1 MTNDPFKNF
10 KPLNAKPAA
19 KTGNKAATNNS
30 FVESMRDMGS
40 GVVKSLTNDVVKGT
54 AQSIFDQLLGSAK
67 TGRMPTTP
75 DQAIN
80 PDLEKYIAEKEAQ
93 AAEQAKMQERAF
105 HIQKSSENKV
115 LFSYADESLRKEVD
129 GVRQE
134 LQMLVATMGK
144 VEEQIEQAMM
154 DNIVDGGVYHLNYFH
169 KLKEWIKFMRKSLE
183 DSSSWL
189 QMSGGRKS
197 KGYFWGQ
204 VGKSGNKYSMSSERN
219 VQMGAG

>member
-10 KPLNAKPAA
+10 KPLNSKPASKPA
-19 KTGNKAATNNS
+19 SKTTVNNS
-30 FVESMRDMGS
+30 FVESMRDMGGS
-40 GVVKSLTNDVVKGT
+40 VVKSITNDVVKGT

-80 PDLEKYIAEKEAQ
+80 PDLDKYIAEKEAQ
-93 AAEQAKMQERAF
+93 AAEQAKSQERAF
-105 HIQKSSENKV
+105 HVQKASENKV
-115 LFSYADESLRKEVD
+115 LFSFADESLKKEID

-134 LQMLVATMGK
+134 LQMLVSTMGQ
-144 VEEQIEQAMM
+144 VQATIEQAMM
-154 DNIVDGGVYHLNYFH
+154 DNIVDGGVYHANYFA
-169 KLKEWIKFMRKSLE
+169 KLKTWIIFMRKSLE

-197 KGYFWGQ
+197 KGYFWTQ
-204 VGKSGNKYSMSSERN
+204 ESKSGSKYSMSSERN

>member
-10 KPLNAKPAA
+10 KPLNSKPAQ
-19 KTGNKAATNNS
+19 KQTSKVTNNNS
-30 FVESMRDMGS
+30 FVESMRDMGGS
-40 GVVKSLTNDVVKGT
+40 VMKSLKNDVVKGT
-54 AQSIFDQLLGSAK
+54 AQSIFDQLLGSAS

-80 PDLEKYIAEKEAQ
+80 PDLEKYISERENA
-93 AAEQAKMQERAF
+93 AAEEAKMQERAR
-105 HIQKSSENKV
+105 HAPSHLENRV
-115 LFSYADESLRKEVD
+115 LFSYADESLKKEID

-144 VEEQIEQAMM
+144 VENQIQQAMM
-154 DNIVDGGVYHLNYFH
+154 DIIVDGGVYHLNYFH

-183 DSSSWL
+183 DASLWL
-189 QMSGGRKS
+189 STSKGRKG
-197 KGYFWGQ
+197 KGYYWNQ
-204 VGKSGNKYSMSSERN
+204 VSASGSKYSMSQERA

>member
-10 KPLNAKPAA
+10 KPLNSKPAP
-19 KTGNKAATNNS
+19 KQSPKNTNNNS
-30 FVESMRDMGS
+30 FVESMRDMGGS
-40 GVVKSLTNDVVKGT
+40 VMKSLKNDVVKGT
-54 AQSIFDQLLGSAK
+54 AQSIFDQLLGSAQ

-80 PDLEKYIAEKEAQ
+80 PDLDKYIAEKESA

-105 HIQKSSENKV
+105 HVHKAQETKV
-115 LFSYADESLRKEVD
+115 LFSYADESLKKEID
-129 GVRQE
+129 GVRGE
-134 LQMLVATMGK
+134 LQMLVASMGQ
-144 VEEQIEQAMM
+144 VEKQIEMAMM

-169 KLKEWIKFMRKSLE
+169 KLKEWIRFMRKSLE
-183 DSSSWL
+183 DSSAWL

-197 KGYFWGQ
+197 KGYFWTQ
-204 VGKSGNKYSMSSERN
+204 EAKSGSMYSQSSERN